1 MNLTHLSLFS
11 GIGGLDLAAEW
22 AGMQTIGQCEWAEY
36 PTKVL
41 EKRWPDVPRWKDI
54 RTLTGESFY
63 ERTGRRTVDIISGGF
78 PCQPFSVA
86 GKQRGKEDDRYLW
99 PEMVR
104 VIKELRPTWVVGE
117 NVAGIVKMALPDILS
132 ELEAC
137 GYRTRT
143 FLIPACAV
151 GARHR
156 RYRVAI
162 VGYSEHNG
170 LSSAEIARGVETAG
184 GRQQERKEAPG
195 ESKGTGEPGD
205 SKVMERTE
213 NLENPGCI
221 RCSKQG
227 NVCEQPRGTKPERA
241 GEVMANTY
249 AEWELQPAGDKQD
262 IRNGACI
269 SRKTLADT
277 KSQPERGLPV
287 RKEKK
292 KPRFSGVGENVGN
305 AYSAGCKE
313 QHAAPEPDEQGFTGR
328 RCNARD
334 VCDAT
339 GEGLPDEASE
349 PLGRQRTQEQEP
361 ERSYSNVSDSDNRSR
376 DVRRDREF
384 PTIEETERAGRNIRE
399 RAKEHEP
406 GERRPTQSVLG
417 GVADGIPAG
426 MDGDLDFLIN
436 HYLDIE
442 PDIPRIA
449 TGIEHRVDRLKC
461 LGNAVVPQQFY
472 PIFKAISEIMQSYS

>member
-1 MNLTHLSLFS
+1 MITHLSLFS

-22 AGMQTIGQCEWAEY
+22 AGIQTIGQCEWAEY

-41 EKRWPDVPRWKDI
+41 EKHWPDVPRWKDI

-63 ERTGRRTVDIISGGF
+63 EQTGRRTVDIISGGF

-117 NVAGIVKMALPDILS
+117 NVTGIIRMALPDILS

-143 FLIPACAV
+143 FLVPACAV

-170 LSSAEIARGVETAG
+170 LSSAEIAGGSQKTGGV
-184 GRQQERKEAPG
+184 QQERKKKAG
-195 ESKGTGEPGD
+195 EFTGTGKSGNSKDVAD
-205 SKVMERTE
+205 SHTER
-213 NLENPGCI
+213 
-221 RCSKQG
+221 
-227 NVCEQPRGTKPERA
+227 
-241 GEVMANTY
+241 
-249 AEWELQPAGDKQD
+249 ELQSPGSEQD
-262 IRNGACI
+262 IRNGVGI
-269 SRKTLADT
+269 SRKTLADA
-277 KSQPERGLPV
+277 KSQFEGRLPV
-287 RKEKK
+287 RKEPK
-292 KPRFSGVGENVGN
+292 KPRSIGGREDVQH
-305 AYSAGCKE
+305 ADSAGCKE
-313 QHAAPEPDEQGFTGR
+313 QYVTAEPDKEGFTGWGCDAGNV
-328 RCNARD
+328 CNATSER
-334 VCDAT
+334 
-339 GEGLPDEASE
+339 LPDRTEE
-349 PLGRQRTQEQEP
+349 PMGGQRTQEQES
-361 ERSYSNVSDSDNRSR
+361 ERPM
-376 DVRRDREF
+376 RRTAE
-384 PTIEETERAGRNIRE
+384 
-399 RAKEHEP
+399 
-406 GERRPTQSVLG
+406 SVLG
-417 GVADGIPAG
+417 GMADGVPDG
-426 MDGDLDFLIN
+426 LDGDLDFILN
-436 HYLDIE
+436 HYWDEE

-472 PIFKAISEIMQSYS
+472 PIFKAIAQAEQTKGERRWRD

>member
-1 MNLTHLSLFS
+1 MSDKLTHLSLFS

-22 AGMQTIGQCEWAEY
+22 AGIQTVGQCEWAEY
-36 PTKVL
+36 PAKVL
-41 EKRWPDVPRWKDI
+41 EKHWPNVPRWKDI
-54 RTLTGESFY
+54 RTLTGDSFY

-117 NVAGIVKMALPDILS
+117 NVAGIVRMALTDILS

-162 VGYSEHNG
+162 VAHSDSGGQLYRQN
-170 LSSAEIARGVETAG
+170 EIKPAK
-184 GRQQERKEAPG
+184 GRKQTQRE
-195 ESKGTGEPGD
+195 
-205 SKVMERTE
+205 
-213 NLENPGCI
+213 LEQC
-221 RCSKQG
+221 
-227 NVCEQPRGTKPERA
+227 CE
-241 GEVMANTY
+241 
-249 AEWELQPAGDKQD
+249 
-262 IRNGACI
+262 I
-269 SRKTLADT
+269 LADT
-277 KSQPERGLPV
+277 KSQPERGLSIGE
-287 RKEKK
+287 EKK
-292 KPRFSGVGENVGN
+292 NPRFVGGGENMGN
-305 AYSAGCKE
+305 AYDTRLQKTERAKQQTTGTSGTGKNVQHSDSTGCKE
-313 QHAAPEPDEQGFTGR
+313 QHVSTKPDKERFTGR
-328 RCNARD
+328 GCDAGD
-334 VCDAT
+334 VCDT
-339 GEGLPDEASE
+339 TIERLSDRASE

-361 ERSYSNVSDSDNRSR
+361 ERSDSNVSDSDNRSR

-406 GERRPTQSVLG
+406 GERRPTQSILG
-417 GVADGIPAG
+417 GVANGIPAG
-426 MDGDLDFLIN
+426 MDGDLEFLIN
-436 HYLDIE
+436 DYWNEE

-449 TGIEHRVDRLKC
+449 TGIKHRVDRLKC
-461 LGNAVVPQQFY
+461 LGNAVVPQQFH
-472 PIFKAISEIMQSYS
+472 PIFRAISEVTEQTKGERRWG

>member
-22 AGMQTIGQCEWAEY
+22 AGIETVGQCEWAEY

-41 EKRWPDVPRWKDI
+41 EKHWPDAPRWKDI

-63 ERTGRRTVDIISGGF
+63 GRTGRRTVDIISGGF

-104 VIKELRPTWVVGE
+104 VIKELRPTWIVGE
-117 NVAGIVKMALPDILS
+117 NVAGIVRMALPDILS

-143 FLIPACAV
+143 FLVPACAI

-170 LSSAEIARGVETAG
+170 LSSAAVAGGVETTG
-184 GRQQERKEAPG
+184 GGEQERKETAG
-195 ESKGTGEPGD
+195 ESPGTGGSGY
-205 SKVMERTE
+205 SKVMADSKSQTKGR
-213 NLENPGCI
+213 LPI
-221 RCSKQG
+221 RKKT
-227 NVCEQPRGTKPERA
+227 EQPGFVGSSED
-241 GEVMANTY
+241 V
-249 AEWELQPAGDKQD
+249 QH
-262 IRNGACI
+262 
-269 SRKTLADT
+269 AD
-277 KSQPERGLPV
+277 
-287 RKEKK
+287 
-292 KPRFSGVGENVGN
+292 
-305 AYSAGCKE
+305 SAGCEK
-313 QHAAPEPDEQGFTGR
+313 QHVATESDEERFASWGCYEG
-328 RCNARD
+328 N

-339 GEGLPDEASE
+339 SEGLSSRS
-349 PLGRQRTQEQEP
+349 GKSVGGQGTQEQEP
-361 ERSYSNVSDSDNRSR
+361 ERPDSNVSDSNDGGR
-376 DVRRDREF
+376 DVRRNGKFSTAEE
-384 PTIEETERAGRNIRE
+384 IERTGSNIGKRK
-399 RAKEHEP
+399 KEHESR
-406 GERRPTQSVLG
+406 EWWSTESILG
-417 GVADGIPAG
+417 RVVDGIPCG
-426 MDGDLDFLIN
+426 MDGDLDFIIN
-436 HYLDIE
+436 HYWDNE

-472 PIFKAISEIMQSYS
+472 PIFKAIAEVENLNHGTK